1 MNAVTQEIL
10 DTFGQISEI
19 PRCSGNEEAI
29 SHWVQQW
36 AADHG
41 LAHQVDSAGNVVIRV
56 PATAGYEEAP
66 TVVIQGH
73 TDMVGQKTPE
83 SKHDFKTDPIRLIY
97 DGDWLRAD
105 QTTLGADN
113 GLGVAM
119 GLILA
124 KDPNLAHPP
133 LELLYTVDEEVGMS
147 GASALEPDFV
157 RGRILLNVDSE
168 AEGVF
173 TIGCAGGRTTT
184 IMLPLTFASLPEHV
198 KPFTLSA
205 TGMRGGHSGDDIG
218 EYRANANKIVAR
230 ALNRIR
236 ASFEIRLV
244 AFKGGSVANAIPR
257 EAEATFA
264 VDPRHA
270 PEIQAQMADHE
281 CVVRQEH
288 PDDPDV
294 TIRLTEADSDFAG
307 YATAAFDY
315 FANERLRTGLS
326 QQNTDTII
334 DLLCALPHGVARM
347 SPSIPGLV
355 ETSNNL
361 AIVEIRDGLLQVLS
375 SQRSSVRSQLDELT
389 ARIEALALLA
399 GASVSSGAAY
409 PGWNPNLAS
418 PLLARCQ
425 DTYRTLFGRE
435 PVVESCHAGL
445 ECGIIGSRYEGMD
458 MISFGPTIKGCHSP
472 DERVYIPSI
481 PRVWDFLVNLLA
493 TYQ

>member
-157 RGRILLNVDSE
+157 AGPDLAERRFRGRGRIHHRVRRGQDHDHH
-168 AEGVF
+168 AAAHV
-173 TIGCAGGRTTT
+173 R
-184 IMLPLTFASLPEHV
+184 FASGAYQTLHAECNGHEGRSFRRRHRRIQSKRQQDRCARPEQDPSV
-198 KPFTLSA
+198 LRDQP
-205 TGMRGGHSGDDIG
+205 R
-218 EYRANANKIVAR
+218 
-230 ALNRIR
+230 
-236 ASFEIRLV
+236 RLQGW
-244 AFKGGSVANAIPR
+244 FRR
-257 EAEATFA
+257 E
-264 VDPRHA
+264 
-270 PEIQAQMADHE
+270 
-281 CVVRQEH
+281 CH
-288 PDDPDV
+288 P
-294 TIRLTEADSDFAG
+294 A
-307 YATAAFDY
+307 
-315 FANERLRTGLS
+315 
-326 QQNTDTII
+326 
-334 DLLCALPHGVARM
+334 
-347 SPSIPGLV
+347 
-355 ETSNNL
+355 
-361 AIVEIRDGLLQVLS
+361 
-375 SQRSSVRSQLDELT
+375 
-389 ARIEALALLA
+389 
-399 GASVSSGAAY
+399 
-409 PGWNPNLAS
+409 
-418 PLLARCQ
+418 
-425 DTYRTLFGRE
+425 
-435 PVVESCHAGL
+435 
-445 ECGIIGSRYEGMD
+445 GSRSHVRG
-458 MISFGPTIKGCHSP
+458 
-472 DERVYIPSI
+472 
-481 PRVWDFLVNLLA
+481 
-493 TYQ
+493 